1 MDKQYSVFGDMVL
14 DGTRLNSLP
23 RTLQVLDKIVMDL
36 KRTVIITEGTKV
48 SRNEELYGRKH
59 SKLEVECY
67 IRTKSSKRWY
77 GKRMINI
84 WNNEVGV
91 FKEQQNKVWPTKQV
105 ALKRMDSF
113 LTQRKRN
120 RKIEQ
125 SVASLVHVRMTRN
138 TEWQGMYM
146 YTYLLVT
153 RCEWIRK

>member
-1 MDKQYSVFGDMVL
+1 
-14 DGTRLNSLP
+14 
-23 RTLQVLDKIVMDL
+23 
-36 KRTVIITEGTKV
+36 
-48 SRNEELYGRKH
+48 
-59 SKLEVECY
+59 
-67 IRTKSSKRWY
+67 
-77 GKRMINI
+77 MINI

-138 TEWQGMYM
+138 TE
-146 YTYLLVT
+146 
-153 RCEWIRK
+153 